1 MNVPMLLSPK
11 SEVRFLLDT
20 YTLRQGLE
28 IMRVHGY
35 TALPVIDKDGKY
47 VGTVNE
53 GDFLWSII
61 DSDIVGDVMRSCES
75 KRISDIIRPSFMQA
89 VNITI
94 DMETIF
100 DRSMKQNFVPVVDDR
115 GTFIGIVTRQSIIGM
130 LRREAEKRGIS
141 DKAKRIEL
149 S

>member
-61 DSDIVGDVMRSCES
+61 DSDIVGDVIRSCES